1 LWQAEIDRLTDKEAE
16 EIQHDWLFG
25 AREEQ
30 RPPEGDWRVWLYL
43 AGRGAGKTRSGAE
56 WVRAQVALGRRRI
69 ALVAP
74 TAADARDV
82 IVEGETFWLRV
93 EPYVDCDW
101 RANVQRSQAPRKIFE
116 RGALWQY
123 KEQRAICEKRSDA
136 AWVWLFMDASHGVPP
151 VLRR

>member
-1 LWQAEIDRLTDKEAE
+1 VGLCRLASVNSFYDC
-16 EIQHDWLFG
+16 
-25 AREEQ
+25 R
-30 RPPEGDWRVWLYL
+30 
-43 AGRGAGKTRSGAE
+43 
-56 WVRAQVALGRRRI
+56 QVAKRGDLNMS
-69 ALVAP
+69 V
-74 TAADARDV
+74 TAFR
-82 IVEGETFWLRV
+82 LRV

-151 VLRR
+151 V